1 MGALSSGGILVF
13 LGAAFGAAITVLG
26 SIWVLNHRAWKRMA
40 RDKAHL
46 RSFLNMLET
55 RLQFARSDGDKA
67 AFAASRDVSGLID
80 RCALVLEMA
89 DLLDTPA
96 VAETADGFQQVY
108 LLHRLRRA
116 LKLWS
121 PPFAPYADMP
131 PADFYLLT
139 EHEVFEE
146 AVAKLAIP
154 AAVIREAVCRC
165 IAGLDG
171 REVAPEEIDSP
182 PSPN

>member
-1 MGALSSGGILVF
+1 MGALSSGGIFVF
-13 LGAAFGAAITVLG
+13 LGAAFGAAITMLG
-26 SIWVLNHRAWKRMA
+26 SIWVLNHRAWKRTS
-40 RDKAHL
+40 RDKANL
-46 RSFLNMLET
+46 LAFLAMLEG
-55 RLQFARSDGDKA
+55 RLQFASSDGDRA
-67 AFAASRDVSGLID
+67 AFAASRDVAGLTE

-96 VAETADGFQQVY
+96 VAEAADGFRQVY

-121 PPFAPYADMP
+121 PRFAPYADMP

-154 AAVIREAVCRC
+154 AALIRDALCRY

-171 REVAPEEIDSP
+171 RDAPPEQIDAAALR
-182 PSPN
+182 N